1 LNLTDFRIWIIK
13 GLIDINEK
21 LFFNKKILS
30 YYKNKGLNTII
41 DVGANKGQSID
52 IFLKINPKCC
62 IYAFE
67 PNPSLFNHLLEKYK
81 NSKNVKIFNLGISDT
96 DGEKIFYQNTLDY
109 TSSFEEINMN
119 SKYLIKK
126 SEILRI
132 DKNALVSDKYF
143 VKTITLNNFIKNHI
157 PNQEVDLIKID
168 TEGHEYYCLLGL
180 FSEEKSFKIKYIQ
193 LEFQHNDMYLNKVHL
208 NKIDNILIA
217 NNFKL
222 MKKIK
227 HGFGN
232 FDELIYSLEHI
243 KIE

>member
-52 IFLKINPKCC
+52 IFLKINPKCF

-180 FSEEKSFKIKYIQ
+180 FSEKKNCKIKHIQ

-232 FDELIYSLEHI
+232 FDELIYSLEDN
-243 KIE
+243 K